1 MLVNFSEI
9 SDKLSLMNPLVQT
22 RFQLL
27 AAYLIFGVSVA
38 GLASIVYQ
46 NTFHRELLS
55 LREEGSVRLS
65 EASSRLRLQVDGF
78 RALANVIANDVR
90 LVEALE
96 NKEFTSA
103 RRALETFESTY
114 GAWRID
120 LTDPEGTLLASS
132 AGDDP
137 DPKYP
142 RVLLRAAENNR
153 LGFGQ
158 ALERGERIIR
168 LSRGVLTNGK
178 RPEGVIV
185 VNVSL
190 AALEF
195 EWPVSPEPIV
205 FFDAAELAFSSNRP
219 DLLFLSRSEDPE
231 LAAFNLAAT
240 SRSRALQLWRFRPP
254 DGGTLEVIKAEQ
266 FVPHLE
272 LTGVIFL
279 ETGGARATARLAATL
294 MLAGAVVLGLIGTV
308 AFQQRRR
315 RMLEE
320 QYSSQLEARVE
331 DRTLE
336 LRGAQD
342 ALVEASKLA
351 ALGRLSAGVS
361 HELNQPLAAILNF
374 AENGQKFLARGKP
387 DPAAQNFTLISDQVR
402 RMIRIIGNLRMFARQ
417 EIAPMERVDFGEI
430 IASALELMREDIAAA
445 GVTICDHLPDSP
457 APVLAGNVRLQQ
469 VVLNLLTN
477 ALDAMASS
485 ERKVLS
491 LKLCVDKKKVAFT
504 VTDTGHGIADPSSV
518 FEPFYTTKDLGASK
532 GLGMGL
538 ALSHG
543 IVTRFG
549 GILSCRNLE
558 DGAEFKVTLPVPEEG
573 HA

>member
-1 MLVNFSEI
+1 M
-9 SDKLSLMNPLVQT
+9 
-22 RFQLL
+22 
-27 AAYLIFGVSVA
+27 
-38 GLASIVYQ
+38 
-46 NTFHRELLS
+46 
-55 LREEGSVRLS
+55 
-65 EASSRLRLQVDGF
+65 QV
-78 RALANVIANDVR
+78 
-90 LVEALE
+90 VEALE
-96 NKEFTSA
+96 NKQFTSA
-103 RRALETFESTY
+103 RKTLETFESTY

-120 LTDPEGTLLASS
+120 LTDPDGTLLTSS

-168 LSRGVLTNGK
+168 LSRGVLINGK

-240 SRSRALQLWRFRPP
+240 SRSRALQLWLFRPP
-254 DGGTLEVIKAEQ
+254 DGGAVEVIKAEQ

-279 ETGGARATARLAATL
+279 ETGGARATARLAAIL
-294 MLAGAVVLGLIGTV
+294 VLAGAVVLGLIGTV

-320 QYSSQLEARVE
+320 QYSSELEARVE

-374 AENGQKFLARGKP
+374 AENGQKFLARDKP

-417 EIAPMERVDFGEI
+417 EIAPTERVDFGDVV
-430 IASALELMREDIAAA
+430 ASAVDLMREDIDAA
-445 GVTICDHLPDSP
+445 GVTLRSHLPDAP

-491 LKLCVDKKKVAFT
+491 LILGTDEKCAVLT
-504 VTDTGHGIADPSSV
+504 VTDTGHGIEDPSSV

-543 IVTRFG
+543 IVMRFG
-549 GILSCRNLE
+549 GTLSCRNLD
-558 DGAEFKVTLPVPEEG
+558 DGAEFKVTLPISGEDHV
-573 HA
+573 

>member
-1 MLVNFSEI
+1 M
-9 SDKLSLMNPLVQT
+9 KLLAQT
-22 RFQLL
+22 RIQLL
-27 AAYLIFGVSVA
+27 AAYIIFGLSVA
-38 GLASIVYQ
+38 GLASVVYH
-46 NTFHRELLS
+46 NTLHRELLS

-65 EASSRLRLQVDGF
+65 EASSRLRLQVDGY
-78 RALANVIANDVR
+78 RALANVIAKDVQV
-90 LVEALE
+90 VEALE
-96 NKEFTSA
+96 NRQFTEA
-103 RRALETFESTY
+103 KRVLETFEATY

-120 LTDPEGTLLASS
+120 LTDTNGQFLINS
-132 AGDDP
+132 AGYNS

-142 RVLLRAAENNR
+142 RALLRAAENNR

-158 ALERGERIIR
+158 ALEDGERIIR
-168 LSRGVLTNGK
+168 LSRGVLVKGQ
-178 RPEGVIV
+178 RPKGMIV

-195 EWPVSPEPIV
+195 EWPVSPEAIV
-205 FFDAAELAFSSNRP
+205 FFDVAEIVFSSNRP
-219 DLLFLSRSEDPE
+219 DLLYLSRSEDPE
-231 LAAFNLAAT
+231 LAAFDLVAM

-254 DGGTLEVIKAEQ
+254 DGSPLEVIKTEK
-266 FVPHLE
+266 FIPHLE

-279 ETGGARATARLAATL
+279 ETRGARATASLAAIL
-294 MLAGAVVLGLIGTV
+294 VLAGAVVLGLIGTV
-308 AFQQRRR
+308 ALQQRRR

-320 QYSSQLEARVE
+320 TYSSQLEDRVE
-331 DRTLE
+331 DRSLE

-374 AENGQKFLARGKP
+374 AENGQKFLAQSKP

-402 RMIRIIGNLRMFARQ
+402 RMIRIISNLRTFARQ
-417 EIAPMERVDFGEI
+417 EIAPTERVDFGEVV
-430 IASALELMREDIAAA
+430 ASALDLMCEDIKAA
-445 GVTICDHLPDSP
+445 GVTLRNDLPDAP
-457 APVLAGNVRLQQ
+457 TPVLAGNIRLQQ

-491 LKLCVDKKKVAFT
+491 LILYTNEKNSVLT
-504 VTDTGHGIADPSSV
+504 VTDTGHGIDDPSSV

-543 IVTRFG
+543 IVMRFG
-549 GILSCRNLE
+549 GTLNCYNLD
-558 DGAEFKVTLPVPEEG
+558 DGAEFELALPILKEDN
-573 HA
+573 A